1 LNPKTSANKVEA
13 TFVHP
18 AALISVGQEN
28 FSFASL
34 SASLVEIRKL
44 KGVIGYILRSN
55 SSAIIDL
62 EEPENIIKYALLSSQ
77 IYDTCQEIAQQFNLG
92 ETESMLVEG
101 ENVKVLCIGIGENKV
116 NVFMERA
123 AAHAEI
129 IKNICFN

>member
-1 LNPKTSANKVEA
+1 MNSKTNANKVEA
-13 TFVHP
+13 TFDSP

-44 KGVIGYILRSN
+44 EGVIGYILRSN

-62 EEPENIIKYALLSSQ
+62 EPPENIIQYALLSSQ
-77 IYDTCQEIAQQFNLG
+77 IYDSCQEIAQQFNLG

-101 ENVKVLCIGIGENKV
+101 ENVKVLCMGIGENRV
-116 NVFMERA
+116 SVFMERA
-123 AAHAEI
+123 ATDLGI
-129 IKNICFN
+129 VKSILL

>member
-1 LNPKTSANKVEA
+1 LNQKTSANKVEA
-13 TFVHP
+13 AFVNP
-18 AALISVGQEN
+18 AALISVGQDDV
-28 FSFASL
+28 SFESL
-34 SASLVEIRKL
+34 SASLLEIRKF
-44 KGVIGYILRSN
+44 KGVIGYILRSD

-116 NVFMERA
+116 NVFLERA
-123 AAHAEI
+123 AAHEGI
-129 IKNICFN
+129 VKNILL